1 MRVLLF
7 GLSANPPT
15 GMAGHAGLVRWAVH
29 RDVHPEMEGPLDA
42 LWVMPVFRHAF
53 GDKRQ
58 MVPFAHRMAM
68 AKLAF
73 EGLSTERVPVEV
85 KDVEHRVYERLR
97 REGEDEPLV
106 GTIDVVRAL
115 REEHP
120 GIELGLLLGADTFR
134 DLQAGRWKAA
144 EELLATVKVVVVPR
158 VGVDLAVTLPERP
171 ALGPISSSALR
182 GSRDPQVWAAALQPE
197 VWAYVQAHHLY
208 GF

>member
-15 GMAGHAGLVRWAVH
+15 GMAGHAGLVRWAVN
-29 RDVHPEMEGPLDA
+29 REVHPEMEGPLNA

-53 GDKRQ
+53 GDKRE

-85 KDVEHRVYERLR
+85 KDVEHRVYHRLR
-97 REGEDEPLV
+97 RAGEDEPLV

-115 REEHP
+115 QVEHP
-120 GIELGLLLGADTFR
+120 GIQLGLLLGADTFR
-134 DLQAGRWKAA
+134 DLQAGRWKSSA
-144 EELLATVKVVVVPR
+144 ELLRQVKVVVVPR
-158 VGVDLAVTLPERP
+158 VGVDLSVPRPDGP

-182 GSRDPQVWAAALQPE
+182 GTRDPAIWAAALQPQ
-197 VWAYVQAHHLY
+197 VWAYVQTHHLY

>member
-15 GMAGHAGLVRWAVH
+15 GMAGHAGLVRWAAS
-29 RDVHPEMEGPLDA
+29 RPTHPELGGPLDA
-42 LWVMPVFRHAF
+42 LWVLPVYRHAF

-58 MVPFAHRMAM
+58 MVAFEHRMAM

-73 EGLSTERVPVEV
+73 EGLPGLLVPVEV
-85 KDVEHRVYERLR
+85 KDTERRVWLEKERV
-97 REGEDEPLV
+97 GEVDTVV
-106 GTIDVVRAL
+106 GTIDLVQAL
-115 REEHP
+115 LAEHP
-120 GIELGLLLGADTFR
+120 GIQLGLLLGADTFR
-134 DLQAGRWKAA
+134 DLQAGRWKASG
-144 EELLATVKVVVVPR
+144 ELLATVKVVVVPR
-158 VGVDLAVTLPERP
+158 IGVDLSVPRPDGP

-182 GSRDPQVWAAALQPE
+182 ASRDPAVWAAALQPE